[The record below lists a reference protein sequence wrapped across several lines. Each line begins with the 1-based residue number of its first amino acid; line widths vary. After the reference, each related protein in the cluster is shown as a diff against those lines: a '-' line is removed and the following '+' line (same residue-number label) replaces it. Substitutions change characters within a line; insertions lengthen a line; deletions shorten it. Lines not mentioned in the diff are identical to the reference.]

1 MVKTVAVLMG
11 GWSSERDVSLS
22 SGKSCAKALRDKGY
36 NVREIDV
43 TRDMPA
49 LLAALT
55 PKPDVA
61 FNVLHGPGGEDGVM
75 QGILEALQIPY
86 THSGV
91 LASSLAMNKQKTR
104 EILQVAGMPVAEG
117 GLVPVEDI
125 LKGKIALPPPYVI
138 KPNEEGSSV
147 GVYIVREGDNKPP
160 LGLQEWTFGTH
171 ALVEKFIPGR
181 ELTVAVRGVPGGPT
195 EAFTVTEIT
204 QQNEFY
210 DYEAKYAAGGSRHT
224 VPAKVPQ
231 DVFNEAMRL
240 AVLAHEK
247 LGCSGISRS
256 DFRYD
261 DTKGIAGLVFLEVNT
276 QPGMTPTSLVPEQ
289 AAHLGIAF
297 PELVSWMVENANGL
311 EAKICVKA
319 QQECSAPK
327 KKIG

>member
-11 GWSSERDVSLS
+11 GWSSEREVSLS
-22 SGKSCAKALRDKGY
+22 SGKACAKALREKGY
-36 NVREIDV
+36 DVKEIDV
-43 TRDMPA
+43 TRDIQA
-49 LLAALT
+49 LLTALT

-75 QGILEALQIPY
+75 QGILEGLQIPY

-91 LASSLAMNKQKTR
+91 MASSLAMNKQKTK
-104 EILQVAGMPVAEG
+104 EVLKPAGMPVAEG
-117 GLVPVEDI
+117 GLMAVEDI
-125 LKGKIALPPPYVI
+125 LSGKIAIKPPYVI

-160 LGLQEWTFGTH
+160 MGLQEWTFGTL
-171 ALVEKFIPGR
+171 ALVEQFIPGR
-181 ELTVAVRGVPGGPT
+181 ELTVAVRGVPGGKT

-204 QQNEFY
+204 SDNDFY
-210 DYEAKYAAGGSRHT
+210 DFEAKYTKGGSRHIL
-224 VPAKVPQ
+224 PADLPPEIFEELK
-231 DVFNEAMRL
+231 RL
-240 AVLAHEK
+240 SILAHEK

-261 DTKGIAGLVFLEVNT
+261 DTKGIAGLCFLETNT

-289 AAHLGIAF
+289 AAYMGISF

-311 EAKICVKA
+311 
-319 QQECSAPK
+319 K
-327 KKIG
+327 KDHANTPHNGASLKQKIG